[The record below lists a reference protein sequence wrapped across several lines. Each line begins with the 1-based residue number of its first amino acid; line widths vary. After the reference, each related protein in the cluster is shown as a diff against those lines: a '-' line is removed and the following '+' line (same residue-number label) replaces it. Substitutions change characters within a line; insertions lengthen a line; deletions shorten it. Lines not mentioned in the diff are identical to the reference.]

1 MKKEHETEEEQKV
14 GRVKLPKENQVIG
27 IIEMRLGGNK
37 MQVHCLDGEVRK
49 CRVPGR
55 LKRKLWLRPN
65 DVVIVELWELDKS
78 RGDIIFKYKPAQV
91 EWLKDRGYLE
101 KEKLEF

>member
-14 GRVKLPKENQVIG
+14 GRVKLPEENQVIG

-37 MQVHCLDGEVRK
+37 MQVHCLDGKVRK

-55 LKRKLWLRPN
+55 LKRRLWLRPN

-91 EWLKDRGYLE
+91 EWLKEHGYLE